1 MRSGKR
7 SFGPTSM
14 WATATIEVPNMDKKN
29 EPRDPSLALCQI
41 CDNADMLIPA
51 RDMDGHIR
59 QFRTCLREVEGR
71 CNDFIPGNIRRH

>member
-1 MRSGKR
+1 MLRKE
-7 SFGPTSM
+7 TV
-14 WATATIEVPNMDKKN
+14 TIREVSNMEKKN

-71 CNDFIPGNIRRH
+71 CNDFIPGNIRRR

>member
-1 MRSGKR
+1 MT
-7 SFGPTSM
+7 GPTSRKE
-14 WATATIEVPNMDKKN
+14 TVTIREVPNMEKN

-59 QFRTCLREVEGR
+59 QFRTCLREIEGR
-71 CNDFIPGNIRRH
+71 CNDFMPSNIRRR

>member
-1 MRSGKR
+1 M
-7 SFGPTSM
+7 
-14 WATATIEVPNMDKKN
+14 EKKN

-59 QFRTCLREVEGR
+59 QFRPCWREVEG
-71 CNDFIPGNIRRH
+71 GRRYRTVAGLDP

>member
-7 SFGPTSM
+7 SIGPISM
-14 WATATIEVPNMDKKN
+14 RATVTYEVPNMDKKS

-71 CNDFIPGNIRRH
+71 CNDFMPGNIRRH

>member
-7 SFGPTSM
+7 SIGPISM
-14 WATATIEVPNMDKKN
+14 RATVTYEVPNMDNKN
-29 EPRDPSLALCQI
+29 APRDPSLALCQI